1 MRKIIFVGLLM
12 VGIFCS
18 GAFAANSDDVYLR
31 RDVFEARMDAF
42 EAKMNVFEIK
52 MDAFVQQIQ
61 LENEKFRTEIKSE
74 IQGVKSEL
82 QSEIKNVKSDLQGVK
97 SELQS
102 EIKNVKSDLQSEIQN
117 VKSDLREQIARIDER
132 TGNTLHVVYWILA
145 SLAVIIALPSVQKL
159 LIWWYDSK
167 KRSAQ
172 SVTLDDVKKLLD
184 ERLGAVNSPQVV
196 GK

>member
-42 EAKMNVFEIK
+42 EAKMNAFEIK
-52 MDAFVQQIQ
+52 MNAFVQQIQ

-74 IQGVKSEL
+74 I
-82 QSEIKNVKSDLQGVK
+82 QGVK